1 MFNSHKRISA
11 GMIALVLGLGAGG
24 LAVNAQ
30 QNTDTETAP
39 VELVGCEIQATTTSG
54 MTTLE
59 SVFRAEEAVTGTYSF
74 KVVKSGSSGSSN
86 IAQGGSFVAGPH
98 ETVTLGRVMLG
109 GGDATYD
116 ISLSVEAD
124 GASYSCAEHFSDKA

>member
-1 MFNSHKRISA
+1 MYNSHKRIAAS
-11 GMIALVLGLGAGG
+11 MTALVLGFAAGG
-24 LAVNAQ
+24 FAVNAQ

-39 VELVGCEIQATTTSG
+39 VELVGCEIKAINSNG

-74 KVVKSGSSGSSN
+74 KVVKSGLSGSSN
-86 IAQGGSFVAGPH
+86 ISQGGSFVAEPE

-109 GGDATYD
+109 GGGATYD
-116 ISLSVEAD
+116 VSLKVETE
-124 GASYSCAEHFSDKA
+124 GESYSCAEHFADEA